1 MFFDRWGPAS
11 LEIND
16 TLKRVDEV
24 DEDDGHKIFKM
35 EVNFPWPLWNRIMI
49 VTLYPATD
57 LADGEQQCW
66 FSCVGNEAMK
76 EKHFTEDDAKNFVLA
91 SQNIGG
97 WLLKPIKDA
106 DGNVTGTHMM
116 FANAASVGGII
127 PDAVTNSQVPKS
139 VAAMTQGT
147 IAWVRKNK
155 GS

>member
-1 MFFDRWGPAS
+1 MFAI
-11 LEIND
+11 EILVKETPTSSGNQGG
-16 TLKRVDEV
+16 KDE
-24 DEDDGHKIFKM
+24 EKAF
-35 EVNFPWPLWNRIMI
+35 NSAPS
-49 VTLYPATD
+49 TD
-57 LADGEQQCW
+57 LPDVDGYSLGVQLNVPIYSGGAIQSSVRKAQQ
-66 FSCVGNEAMK
+66 
-76 EKHFTEDDAKNFVLA
+76 NFVLA
-91 SQNIGG
+91 SQNLGG